1 MNEKFLFE
9 MLQNLPYY
17 SKLGVKVW
25 GDMKIDFDTGGTWR
39 LVESLMIKINYI
51 LNRANFEA
59 SFSLEL
65 FINHK
70 VCKWEECGSTYV
82 PNI

>member
-25 GDMKIDFDTGGTWR
+25 GDMKIDFDTGGN
-39 LVESLMIKINYI
+39 L
-51 LNRANFEA
+51 A
-59 SFSLEL
+59 SGRITNDE
-65 FINHK
+65 N
-70 VCKWEECGSTYV
+70 
-82 PNI
+82 